1 MVKRLADSA
10 YEPICQ
16 PCLLFV
22 LQVLS
27 HRQRVE
33 EEHPVGGDGSDESAA
48 EVGEDSLRREV
59 AVAERVEHGGV
70 SAEEAAPAHADGGKD
85 GDGVAVNPAV
95 RYEVGYQAE
104 RSAYSTERRDGE
116 RHEVRV
122 VEAEEPLEH
131 EVDFVGKPRQQLHTL
146 IGGARVRAVG
156 RRAEREYHHERRD
169 DEHAGDDGYAHFNAA
184 ASAVEHGVEQA
195 YEHGLLF
202 LRTFLFLFFLYV
214 LLRHGVLRG
223 ILRISLQHEALH
235 EARRTDAAEAGAE
248 QTDEW
253 RGVVALTRHEHDD
266 EQTHAERRT
275 EVGERDE
282 LVFLE
287 VACEALVVCKRDD
300 GGVVGEERHHGA
312 QRRHARQVEDRSH
325 QRSQR
330 AFEQRN
336 HAELHEHPAYGAGY
350 HADAHQIE
358 YGVEQQVVRRAH
370 DGVEHVGHTH
380 HHAEVAEEHYYAGDA
395 PDAAWDERFA
405 FRIVLFHKG
414 SFNS

>member
-1 MVKRLADSA
+1 MQELDVKNIIS
-10 YEPICQ
+10 
-16 PCLLFV
+16 F
-22 LQVLS
+22 LS

-33 EEHPVGGDGSDESAA
+33 EVHPVGGDGSDESAA

-70 SAEEAAPAHADGGKD
+70 SAEEAAPAHADGGEH

-104 RSAYSTERRDGE
+104 RSAYSAERRDGE

-131 EVDFVGKPRQQLHTL
+131 EVDFVGKPRQQLHAL

-156 RRAEREYHHERRD
+156 SRAEREYHHERRD

-202 LRTFLFLFFLYV
+202 LRAFLLLFFLYV

-235 EARRTDAAEAGAE
+235 QSCGADAAEAGAE
-248 QTDEW
+248 QTDE
-253 RGVVALTRHEHDD
+253 RCGVVALTRHEHND

-287 VACEALVVCKRDD
+287 VACEALVVRKRDD

-312 QRRHARQVEDRSH
+312 QRRHARQIEDRSH

-370 DGVEHVGHTH
+370 DSVEHVGHTH

-395 PDAAWDERFA
+395 PDAARDERFA

>member
-1 MVKRLADSA
+1 MQELDVKNIIS
-10 YEPICQ
+10 
-16 PCLLFV
+16 F
-22 LQVLS
+22 LS

-59 AVAERVEHGGV
+59 AVAERIEHGGV
-70 SAEEAAPAHADGGKD
+70 SAEEAAPAHADGGEH

-95 RYEVGYQAE
+95 SYEVGYQTE
-104 RSAYSTERRDGE
+104 RSAHCPERRDGE

-131 EVDFVGKPRQQLHTL
+131 KVDFVGKPRQQLHTL

-169 DEHAGDDGYAHFNAA
+169 DEHARDDGYAHFNAA

-202 LRTFLFLFFLYV
+202 LLAFLLLLFLYL
-214 LLRHGVLRG
+214 LLRHGVFRG

-235 EARRTDAAEAGAE
+235 ESRRTDAAEAGAE
-248 QTDEW
+248 QTDE
-253 RGVVALTRHEHDD
+253 RSGVVALTRHEHDD
-266 EQTHAERRT
+266 EQTHTERRT

-287 VACEALVVCKRDD
+287 VACEALVVRKRDD

-312 QRRHARQVEDRSH
+312 QRRHARQIEDRSH

-330 AFEQRN
+330 SFEQRN
-336 HAELHEHPAYGAGY
+336 HAELYEHPAYGAGY
-350 HADAHQIE
+350 HADAHKIE

-380 HHAEVAEEHYYAGDA
+380 HHAQIAEEHYYAGDA